1 MDSPHARRERPGYS
15 GPAPVVRRFGER
27 PMRRFRAVFQL
38 CLWAGAASAALA
50 AGSADDL
57 QRARTRSLAAT
68 CAQCHGTDGR
78 PAAESIVPALAG
90 RSGADTVQQM
100 LAFKAGSR
108 AATVMTQLAK
118 GYSDEQIRQLA
129 AYFAAQK

>member
-1 MDSPHARRERPGYS
+1 MPAAS
-15 GPAPVVRRFGER
+15 GRATVVRRRPFGASEGR
-27 PMRRFRAVFQL
+27 PMRWLRAIFPL
-38 CLWAGAASAALA
+38 CLWTAVASAALA

-78 PAAESIVPALAG
+78 PPAGSIVPALAG
-90 RSGADTVQQM
+90 RAEVDTMQLL

-108 AATVMTQLAK
+108 PATVMTQ
-118 GYSDEQIRQLA
+118 
-129 AYFAAQK
+129 